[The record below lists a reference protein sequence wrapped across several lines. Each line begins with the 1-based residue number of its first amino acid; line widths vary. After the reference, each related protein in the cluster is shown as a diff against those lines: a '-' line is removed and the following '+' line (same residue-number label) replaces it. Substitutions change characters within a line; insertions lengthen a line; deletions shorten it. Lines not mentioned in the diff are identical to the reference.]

1 MLKSNFEV
9 PVIMSIVL
17 FLALTS
23 MCLPALAL
31 GFRCEYAAIDCSSV
45 RYCEDSSKSEG
56 ITGLCHAVPRPN
68 GEVWII
74 PKDSMELC
82 LNGNKDEV
90 FAYPRN
96 KFEGR
101 ACKFQCP
108 EISTRYDE
116 CMLKKGKGTPKHLMG
131 ILDRTCRRDACQPLG

>member
-31 GFRCEYAAIDCSSV
+31 EFRCEYASISLADGVANTYKPTS
-45 RYCEDSSKSEG
+45 
-56 ITGLCHAVPRPN
+56 
-68 GEVWII
+68 
-74 PKDSMELC
+74 
-82 LNGNKDEV
+82 
-90 FAYPRN
+90 
-96 KFEGR
+96 FEGR